1 MEKEII
7 YSGIERINYKFTEE
21 EIRDAL
27 MEMNMVK
34 RDNVKEIIFDMFDA
48 GGEAGKGYAELT
60 LVFETVLE
68 KKEKKKNGKKTDN
81 KRIRTACITGSNYFH
96 G

>member
-48 GGEAGKGYAELT
+48 GGESGKGYAELT

-68 KKEKKKNGKKTDN
+68 KKEKKNGKKTNN
-81 KRIRTACITGSNYFH
+81 K
-96 G
+96 